1 MRAGSRYHR
10 RRRATRSGEPPP
22 GQQELPGAVPV
33 ASFTVV
39 MATGIV
45 AVAARDNG
53 QTLLATGARGAG
65 GRGLALIIGWLA
77 VAWIRIGC
85 GIGCGRH
92 PVDRTCRLFGSVA
105 ATDVVAA
112 QFDPMDSAPRMV
124 LLAAA
129 LTAWVVVMGRLVT
142 VLHATG
148 LAALRTGA
156 RGSWLLVVVATQSLV
171 LIAVRPVTTGTA
183 STLFV
188 ALLVATVAVWT
199 ASLLGYLVITAAVVG
214 RLLGTRL
221 APALL
226 TPDLWILMGAQAIT
240 VVAGATLIDDLDATS
255 VSGPLHG
262 PAVSLIAV
270 CWLVATAW
278 IPLLAAAEARRARTQ
293 RPGFEPLRWATVF
306 PLGMYAVTCATLAT
320 IAPTAQTALH
330 EASTA
335 MFWVALAAWCATAVS
350 MITHITRSTRRA
362 RRPNREHPAP
372 DPPAARNG
380 VQMPTVHTQSPSG
393 APQPAGAPRWRCRA
407 QRLRHHPRRGRR
419 MDPVRAVLPPP
430 WRGWAV
436 RGGRRTATSWPTVTI
451 SGCGAVRTGAVFL
464 RQRYMLTARVVAVVV
479 VACAGARAGRGP
491 GHPAARSCGQVG
503 ADHRV
508 EPDRA
513 WQPHMRLDPKDHLH
527 RRPVGRVDV
536 SHAS

>member
-1 MRAGSRYHR
+1 M
-10 RRRATRSGEPPP
+10 
-22 GQQELPGAVPV
+22 
-33 ASFTVV
+33 
-39 MATGIV
+39 
-45 AVAARDNG
+45 
-53 QTLLATGARGAG
+53 
-65 GRGLALIIGWLA
+65 
-77 VAWIRIGC
+77 
-85 GIGCGRH
+85 
-92 PVDRTCRLFGSVA
+92 DRTCGLFGSVA

-112 QFDPMDSAPRMV
+112 QFDPMNSAPRTV

-156 RGSWLLVVVATQSLV
+156 RGSWLLAVVATQSLV
-171 LIAVRPVTTGTA
+171 LIAARPVTTDTA

-188 ALLVATVAVWT
+188 AAMAAWT

-240 VVAGATLIDDLDATS
+240 VVAGATLIDDLDATG

-306 PLGMYAVTCATLAT
+306 PLGMYAVACATLAT

-350 MITHITRSTRRA
+350 VITHITRSTRRA
-362 RRPNREHPAP
+362 RRPEPRAP
-372 DPPAARNG
+372 
-380 VQMPTVHTQSPSG
+380 
-393 APQPAGAPRWRCRA
+393 
-407 QRLRHHPRRGRR
+407 
-419 MDPVRAVLPPP
+419 
-430 WRGWAV
+430 
-436 RGGRRTATSWPTVTI
+436 
-451 SGCGAVRTGAVFL
+451 
-464 RQRYMLTARVVAVVV
+464 
-479 VACAGARAGRGP
+479 GP
-491 GHPAARSCGQVG
+491 
-503 ADHRV
+503 
-508 EPDRA
+508 
-513 WQPHMRLDPKDHLH
+513 
-527 RRPVGRVDV
+527 
-536 SHAS
+536 